1 MKYLIM
7 AYNREGWCICVPG
20 VREVDGMPTLCWR
33 IDMEGYPDFCGD
45 ADVEMAIELPDEV
58 DAVFPRKEK
67 TRLDALVTKKM
78 AEINESQ
85 DALRKETER
94 GLLLAEDIGKLNVLK
109 EEQNKLISVLRS
121 DVASMVQSVN
131 FSTLVL
137 CRVLNKYGV
146 TEGTLE
152 TDPILT
158 AAERLLLANHAIDEE
173 ILKFLD
179 KLGPHVYMFSDRLRA
194 AIAGQKKPKTIDND
208 EIPF

>member
-45 ADVEMAIELPDEV
+45 ADVEMVIELPDEA
-58 DAVFPRKEK
+58 DAVFPRKVK
-67 TRLDALVTKKM
+67 TRLDARITELVELGVKEAKEIE
-78 AEINESQ
+78 AERQRS
-85 DALRKETER
+85 
-94 GLLLAEDIGKLNVLK
+94 LLLADDIGKLEKLK
-109 EEQNKLISVLRS
+109 SEQDKLIATLRS
-121 DVASMVQSVN
+121 DVASLVQSVN

-158 AAERLLLANHAIDEE
+158 ASERLLLANHAIDEE

-179 KLGPHVYMFSDRLRA
+179 KLGPHVYMFSDRLKA